1 MDKRELLE
9 AFLTSLS
16 KMKRQI
22 EQQSNTSV
30 EERMATMLQIHSLDF
45 IAENPLSTP
54 SQVAGFLCLSSSST
68 AQLIDR
74 LITSSW
80 IKRVPDEYDR
90 RIVHLELTDSGKK
103 QLQDLKKRRAERF
116 SPILT
121 HVPKRDLEE
130 LVRIMDTISIAF
142 EKGGNK

>member
-54 SQVAGFLCLSSSST
+54 SQVAGFLCLPSSST

-103 QLQDLKKRRAERF
+103 QLQDLKQRRAERF